1 MPLTRM
7 TSRTWVT
14 GIPNSSR
21 SSAKVRRCSIGA
33 GALASADVAGSASA
47 KPSRGSTAERWS
59 VGMTCSVENPH
70 HVENAG
76 HPPIAQ
82 DGGAGD
88 HGGPAQGGIETL
100 DDDVLVSDEP

>member
-1 MPLTRM
+1 MPLTRI

-33 GALASADVAGSASA
+33 RALAPGDAIGSVSA
-47 KPSRGSTAERWS
+47 KPSKGSTVARSS
-59 VGMTCSVENPH
+59 VGIAGSVENPY

-82 DGGAGD
+82 NRGAGD
-88 HGGPAQGGIETL
+88 HGGPPQGGIEAL
-100 DDDVLVSDEP
+100 HHDVLVPDEP